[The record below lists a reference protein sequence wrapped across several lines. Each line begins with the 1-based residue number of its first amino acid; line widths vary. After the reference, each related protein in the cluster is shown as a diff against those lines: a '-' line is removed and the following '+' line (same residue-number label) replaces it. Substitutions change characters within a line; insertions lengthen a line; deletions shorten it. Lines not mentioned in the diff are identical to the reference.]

1 MTEIFSDP
9 FIQKHS
15 KVAAV
20 RRVYDE
26 TKNHFVSLGYNFFKP
41 GEMIPTFF
49 WSETRKI
56 PKREAIFT
64 PLSDFQ
70 GYEFQVSSSLH
81 RVLNDPPEVGV
92 LPWSHHALGD
102 KVPAPEGAPV
112 TYTDYWGYEIEL
124 LRSISQKLN
133 FR

>member
-56 PKREAIFT
+56 PNREAIFT

-81 RVLNDPPEVGV
+81 RVLMIPPRWECSPGPRVQHRAGLICV
-92 LPWSHHALGD
+92 LFR
-102 KVPAPEGAPV
+102 
-112 TYTDYWGYEIEL
+112 TF
-124 LRSISQKLN
+124 LRPP
-133 FR
+133 

>member
-1 MTEIFSDP
+1 MESEELMAEIFSDP

-56 PKREAIFT
+56 PSREAIFT

-81 RVLNDPPEVGV
+81 RVLMIPPRWESSPGPTM
-92 LPWSHHALGD
+92 PWATRSPHPRALRPPTPTTGD
-102 KVPAPEGAPV
+102 
-112 TYTDYWGYEIEL
+112 T
-124 LRSISQKLN
+124 R
-133 FR
+133 